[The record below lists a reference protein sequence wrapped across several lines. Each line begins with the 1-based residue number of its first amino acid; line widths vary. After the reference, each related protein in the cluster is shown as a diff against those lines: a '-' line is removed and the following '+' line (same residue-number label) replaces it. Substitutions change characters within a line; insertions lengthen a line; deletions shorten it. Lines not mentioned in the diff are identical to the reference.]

1 MSDELRVMSCGEGEN
16 PVPEHA
22 SLITDHAFFWHTL
35 PRPIIG
41 LAPMDGVTDA
51 PFRLTV
57 AVQGRPDVIFTEFTS
72 VMDVCRGPAH
82 LLSSLIYSEVE
93 RPVVAQLY
101 GRDPDIFYQAAHVV
115 CELGFDGLDINMG
128 CPSRNVASSGS
139 GAGLIRTPDLAHEIM
154 RATREG
160 IADWAAGQSLT
171 GAGLKES
178 RVELIQA
185 MNRRRPVQTDPPVAR
200 RAIPLSVKTRI
211 GYDTI
216 IVERWIEHLLAEQPV
231 VISVHGRTLE
241 QMYRGAADWSA
252 IERAAQ
258 LARKTG
264 TLLLGNGDV
273 QSLEDVV
280 RRVRQHG
287 VHGVLVGRG
296 ALGEPWLFRHKEA
309 ARAAVGD
316 PARAVERESPSRE
329 ERFRVMLDHAR
340 QYEALLDR
348 QCFPRMRK
356 HLGWYCKGFPSAAAM
371 RAAMVRASS
380 SEDVA
385 RLVSEY
391 QAGQQARHQTDSA
404 HRTTPALETA

>member
-1 MSDELRVMSCGEGEN
+1 MFPADYGSR
-16 PVPEHA
+16 
-22 SLITDHAFFWHTL
+22 ITNNGFWGAL
-35 PRPIIG
+35 PHPIIG

-51 PFRLTV
+51 PFRFIV
-57 AVQGRPDVIFTEFTS
+57 ATQGRPDVIFTEFTS

-82 LLSSLIYSEVE
+82 MLSSLIYSEAE

-101 GRDPDIFYQAAHVV
+101 GKDPAVFYQAAHIV

-154 RATREG
+154 RATRQG
-160 IADWAAGQSLT
+160 IADWAGGQSLA
-171 GAGLKES
+171 GAGLKDS
-178 RVELIQA
+178 RVDMIRA
-185 MNRRRPVQTDPPVAR
+185 MTQRHGGPPAAR
-200 RAIPLSVKTRI
+200 RVIPLSVKTRI
-211 GYDTI
+211 GYDSI

-231 VISVHGRTLE
+231 AISVHGRTLA
-241 QMYRGAADWSA
+241 QMYRGEADWSA

-258 LARKTG
+258 LARQTG

-273 QSLEDVV
+273 RSLQDLVL
-280 RRVRQHG
+280 RVRQHG

-296 ALGEPWLFRHKEA
+296 ALGEPWLFRHKET
-309 ARAAVGD
+309 ARAAVSD
-316 PARAVERESPSRE
+316 PARTVERESPALE
-329 ERFRVMLDHAR
+329 ERFLVMLDHAR

-385 RLVSEY
+385 RLVSDY
-391 QAGQQARHQTDSA
+391 QAEQQARHQIQPHVEPRAQQPDDSA
-404 HRTTPALETA
+404 HRTMPALAAAAPVA